1 MSAAAKG
8 VHSAARLPFVAARRF
23 VHHPQHLDAAGRD
36 EPPYQKD
43 CEKKKPDIEPCRVV
57 PRNRCFDD
65 AGLTLVR
72 NETKGT
78 K

>member
-1 MSAAAKG
+1 MDMMMRLIAAC
-8 VHSAARLPFVAARRF
+8 RP
-23 VHHPQHLDAAGRD
+23 VHHPQHVDAAGRD
-36 EPPYQKD
+36 EPPHQKSRE
-43 CEKKKPDIEPCRVV
+43 EKKSNIEPRRVV

-65 AGLTLVR
+65 AGLTLVG